1 MAKDGDRGIQNKFL
15 ERIPQPRRFRRRG
28 WIGLAAVIV
37 ALILAITTGA
47 IVTTLRAQGQ
57 QQYQSAVGTP
67 IFRPSATPTT
77 VTLPS
82 GAQIPLP
89 PPYPLSGPPST
100 ATPPRLAVDG
110 GIIYSDDAGI
120 YLLTADAAEPE
131 KLNTPNYVSRV
142 SPRVTSNG
150 YVLYA
155 GNNGLYLLDILHRD
169 SVKPLQVAS
178 INSQTQIIAS
188 TAISSNG
195 QAIYWSV
202 EPHTGKGAM
211 TLYTATLTSTGVS
224 APTALYTKSAGA
236 CPCYM
241 LFGTGPAGPDG
252 APSLLLTDDLG
263 TPAGQGT
270 GLWSFDP
277 ATQQIGASLLDDTQ
291 GQAPLALSADYSQLA
306 YAPTTGQVPEPT
318 DNSVPNQVANQPYG
332 NSIAVS
338 AWGSSAVTLVPQQGN
353 VPTFSS
359 YHWITTPVFSPDGH
373 TLAYI
378 QFSADDSGP
387 YDRHNTLYIAD
398 TAGTTTPVVVANF
411 NTLLVELG
419 GWLDSHTLI
428 LYSDNGIYALDIN
441 TSAISLLAA
450 TFNYSHIIG
459 LVNLTETAAGS
470 AANTTGHSRQN
481 PQAVVLSP
489 SGSLSYQNTI
499 NNTMFPQMNQSLPQ
513 SAAPA
518 QPLPQQP
525 LNSILAASPAR
536 ADTRGSPRVR
546 Q

>member
-1 MAKDGDRGIQNKFL
+1 VHY
-15 ERIPQPRRFRRRG
+15 IPQPRRFRRRG
-28 WIGLAAVIV
+28 WIGLAAIIL
-37 ALILAITTGA
+37 ALILVITTGA

-57 QQYQSAVGTP
+57 QYQSAVGTP
-67 IFRPSATPTT
+67 VFHPSATPTT
-77 VTLPS
+77 VTLPPGS
-82 GAQIPLP
+82 QVPLP
-89 PPYPLSGPPST
+89 PPYPISGPPST
-100 ATPPRLAVDG
+100 ATPPRLAANA
-110 GIIYSDDAGI
+110 GIVYSDDEGI

-131 KLNTPNYVSRV
+131 KLNTPNYISRV
-142 SPRVTSNG
+142 LPRVTNNG
-150 YVLYA
+150 YLLYA
-155 GNNGLYLLDILHRD
+155 TNNGLYLLDLLHRD

-178 INSQTQIIAS
+178 INGQTQIIAS
-188 TAISSNG
+188 TAISSDG
-195 QAIYWSV
+195 QAVFWSV
-202 EPHTGKGAM
+202 EPHTGKGVL

-224 APTALYTKSAGA
+224 APTALYSQSAGA

-241 LFGTGPAGPDG
+241 LFGTGPAGTDG
-252 APSLLLTDDLG
+252 SPSLLLTDDLG
-263 TPAGQGT
+263 TPGGQGT
-270 GLWSFDP
+270 GLWSFDL
-277 ATQQIGASLLDDTQ
+277 ATQQIGSALLDDNQ
-291 GQAPLALSADYSQLA
+291 GQAPLALSTDYSQLA
-306 YAPTTGQVPEPT
+306 FAPTTGQVPEPT

-338 AWGSSAVTLVPQQGN
+338 AWGSGALNSAVTLVPQQGN

-398 TAGTTTPVVVANF
+398 TTGINTPVVVANF

-428 LYSDNGIYALDIN
+428 LYSDNGIYALNVN

-470 AANTTGHSRQN
+470 AATTPGHSRQSS
-481 PQAVVLSP
+481 QAVVLP
-489 SGSLSYQNTI
+489 TSGSQSNQNEVST
-499 NNTMFPQMNQSLPQ
+499 NVFPQMNRSFPQ

-525 LNSILAASPAR
+525 LNSILAASSAR
-536 ADTRGSPRVR
+536 ADTRGFLRVR

>member
-1 MAKDGDRGIQNKFL
+1 MHY
-15 ERIPQPRRFRRRG
+15 IPQPRRFRRRG

-47 IVTTLRAQGQ
+47 IVTTLQAQGQ

-77 VTLPS
+77 VRLPS

-89 PPYPLSGPPST
+89 PPYPISGPPST
-100 ATPPRLAVDG
+100 ATPPRLAADV
-110 GIIYSDDAGI
+110 GIVYSDDEGI

-155 GNNGLYLLDILHRD
+155 AANGLYLLDLLHRD
-169 SVKPLQVAS
+169 SVRPLQIAS

-188 TAISSNG
+188 TAISADG
-195 QAIYWSV
+195 QTIFWSV

-211 TLYTATLTSTGVS
+211 TLYTAALTSTGIS
-224 APTALYTKSAGA
+224 APTALYTQAAGA

-270 GLWSFDP
+270 GLWTFDL
-277 ATQQIGASLLDDTQ
+277 ANQQIGPALLDDNQ
-291 GQAPLALSADYSQLA
+291 GQAPLALSADYSRLA

-318 DNSVPNQVANQPYG
+318 DSSVPNQVANQPYG
-332 NSIAVS
+332 NSIAIS
-338 AWGSSAVTLVPQQGN
+338 AWASGAFSSAVTLVPQQGN

-359 YHWITTPVFSPDGH
+359 YHWITTPAFSPDGH

-398 TAGTTTPVVVANF
+398 TAGITTPVVVANF
-411 NTLLVELG
+411 NTLLVEVG
-419 GWLDSHTLI
+419 GWLDNHTLI

-450 TFNYSHIIG
+450 TSNYSHIIG
-459 LVNLTETAAGS
+459 PVNLTETATGS
-470 AANTTGHSRQN
+470 AANTKGREGQSS
-481 PQAVVLSP
+481 QAVIFSA
-489 SGSLSYQNTI
+489 SGSAGQQRGNSERFSPALNAV
-499 NNTMFPQMNQSLPQ
+499 LPQ

-518 QPLPQQP
+518 QSLPQQP
-525 LNSILAASPAR
+525 QHSFLAASPAR
-536 ADTRGSPRVR
+536 ADTPGSPRAR